1 MAELQCKSG
10 RADPNRAYMGERP
23 IVAIRY
29 GGRRIG
35 LYRVEQVGD
44 SGMRLNHGGISF
56 PVGTRLDVED
66 IQHLFPLAISPHRT
80 ATVIGNTPCGLDLAW
95 QPVQG

>member
-1 MAELQCKSG
+1 
-10 RADPNRAYMGERP
+10 
-23 IVAIRY
+23 
-29 GGRRIG
+29 
-35 LYRVEQVGD
+35 
-44 SGMRLNHGGISF
+44 MRLNHGGISF